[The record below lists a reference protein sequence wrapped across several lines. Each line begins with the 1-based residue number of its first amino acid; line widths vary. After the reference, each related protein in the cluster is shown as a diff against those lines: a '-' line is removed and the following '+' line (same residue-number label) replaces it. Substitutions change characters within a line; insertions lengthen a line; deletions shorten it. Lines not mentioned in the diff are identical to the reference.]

1 MNAYVDSSVLL
12 RVVLGERGIAREWAR
27 IDVPVSSEIIRVEC
41 LRTLDRARL
50 KLGLEDEELA
60 RRRSQLLEHLD
71 SFDMVPLQAPVL
83 ARAAEPF
90 PTSLRTLDALH
101 LATAELVRGRYA
113 ALSFLTHDRELGT
126 AARALGFAVL
136 GVA

>member
-1 MNAYVDSSVLL
+1 MNAYIDSSALL
-12 RVVLGERGIAREWAR
+12 RVVLGERAPVREWPR
-27 IDVPVSSEIIRVEC
+27 IDTPVSSEIVRIEC

-50 KLGLEDEELA
+50 KLGLVDEEVA
-60 RRRSQLLEHLD
+60 RRRGQLLEHLD
-71 SFDMVPLQAPVL
+71 SFDMVPLQPSVL

-113 ALSFLTHDRELGT
+113 ELRFVTHDHELAT

-136 GVA
+136 GV

>member
-12 RVVLGERGIAREWAR
+12 RVVLGERGGLREWGR

-50 KLGLEDEELA
+50 KLGLDDEEVA
-60 RRRSQLLEHLD
+60 RRRGQLLEHLD
-71 SFDMVPLQAPVL
+71 AFDTVPLQASVL
-83 ARAAEPF
+83 ARAADPF

-113 ALSFLTHDRELGT
+113 ELRFVTHDRELGT
-126 AARALGFAVL
+126 AALAMGFAVI
-136 GVA
+136 GV